1 MMDTNMNNSSLTA
14 CSSEIESVT
23 ATTKDNSLL
32 DRSNAIGIETRN
44 TEKKLDG
51 TNLGLGIAITG
62 NRFLIS
68 FKIFNNK
75 TIFFLN
81 LTQKLITYRNIN

>member
-1 MMDTNMNNSSLTA
+1 MMDTNMNNSLLNA
-14 CSSEIESVT
+14 CSSEIEFVT

-32 DRSNAIGIETRN
+32 DRSNAIGIEIRN

-75 TIFFLN
+75 TFFFL
-81 LTQKLITYRNIN
+81 I

>member
-1 MMDTNMNNSSLTA
+1 MMDTNMNNSSLNA
-14 CSSEIESVT
+14 CSSEIEFVT
-23 ATTKDNSLL
+23 ATTTDNSLL